1 MLKLCKM
8 PLVVECCYAECR
20 IFILMLSVI
29 MLSVI
34 MLSVIIVSVVMLNA
48 IAPTNI
54 ACIYQKNISLE
65 MKKNSYERK
74 LHGAVTFSRMAP
86 NSQQNNIQ

>member
-1 MLKLCKM
+1 MMKQPKM
-8 PLVVECCYAECR
+8 PLVVECCNAECR
-20 IFILMLSVI
+20 IFIV
-29 MLSVI
+29 
-34 MLSVIIVSVVMLNA
+34 MLSVIILSVVMLNV

-86 NSQQNNIQ
+86 NK